1 MPENW
6 SGCLGLEG
14 DSCGPSVGT
23 TAASG
28 GYPYRRSRS
37 LGVMTVPNAIEQ
49 GREAVA
55 RRAWARAFRAFAR
68 ADRARPLGPQ
78 DLEHLAVA
86 AYMLG
91 RNDDHLE
98 CMKRAHRAYQHA
110 RNLPRAA
117 RCAFWAGINLAVRGR
132 ASHAAGW
139 FGRAQRLA
147 ESGPRDSVEQ
157 GYLLVP
163 TLLKRAGEGTGKA

>member
-1 MPENW
+1 MSNSVASSKRE
-6 SGCLGLEG
+6 S
-14 DSCGPSVGT
+14 SVGIGT
-23 TAASG
+23 MRRVVRPANRMEVISASTG
-28 GYPYRRSRS
+28 RDPAR
-37 LGVMTVPNAIEQ
+37 PNAIEQ

-91 RNDDHLE
+91 RNDDHLD
-98 CMKRAHRAYQHA
+98 CMKRAHRAHQHA

-117 RCAFWAGINLAVRGR
+117 RCAFWAGINLAVRGQ

-147 ESGPRDSVEQ
+147 EADREIAWSTATCWFPR
-157 GYLLVP
+157 Y
-163 TLLKRAGEGTGKA
+163 

>member
-1 MPENW
+1 
-6 SGCLGLEG
+6 
-14 DSCGPSVGT
+14 
-23 TAASG
+23 
-28 GYPYRRSRS
+28 
-37 LGVMTVPNAIEQ
+37 MTVPSAIEQ

-98 CMKRAHRAYQHA
+98 CMKRAHRAHQHA

-117 RCAFWAGINLAVRGR
+117 RCAFWAGDQSRGAWSGQPRGWLVRAR
-132 ASHAAGW
+132 AA
-139 FGRAQRLA
+139 
-147 ESGPRDSVEQ
+147 PRRKW
-157 GYLLVP
+157 
-163 TLLKRAGEGTGKA
+163 TAR